1 MLCQR
6 DYPPATRSRGRSYT
20 AGILLLQLLTTNGHL
35 GIAQHDWHFKDV
47 TQSTGVD
54 LIVSSGTPE
63 KEFLVET
70 MTGGVCVLDFDGDGW
85 PDLFFANGTDR
96 RSWNRKKGPSD
107 RLYRNNRD
115 GTFSDATAPAGLRD
129 SAWGMGCVTADYDND
144 GDTDLYVTNYGP
156 NFLYRNQGNGRFF
169 EVGVTGA
176 VADPGWSTGAAFGDY
191 DKDGHLDLYLANYLE
206 FDFEKSS
213 GDPQYCAY
221 AGVAVACG
229 PRSLPGAQDRLFRNK
244 GDGTFE
250 DVSDPSGVS
259 ASERS
264 YGFQP
269 LWTDVDLDGDL
280 DVFVANDSNPNFLW
294 RNNGD
299 GTFTEISLLMG
310 LAYNQDGREQA
321 NMGVDVGDY
330 DGDGLLDLYS
340 TNFSND
346 YHVLYQNRK
355 TYFADATFSAQVAQV
370 TFRYLGFG
378 ALLADFNNDFRADIF
393 VANGH
398 IYPEVDRFKLGTEY
412 RQPNQMFQNR
422 GDGRFVEVGKSLGE
436 GLGIVKSSRGAAWL
450 DWDRDGDLDIVVVN
464 LDDRVD
470 LLRNDA
476 PGRSNFL
483 QVYLRGHTSNRD
495 GIGARVTARLGE
507 RTHSQELHAGSSY
520 LSDSQRMFHF
530 GLGDRSTVDRL
541 EVVWPSGQRQEFK
554 DVAANRRVL
563 LEEGKDLRTLK

>member
-1 MLCQR
+1 MWCQR
-6 DYPPATRSRGRSYT
+6 DYPPATRSRGHWYT
-20 AGILLLQLLTTNGHL
+20 AGILLLQLLTTNSSL
-35 GIAQHDWHFKDV
+35 GISQHDWYFKDV

-54 LIVSSGTPE
+54 LVVSSGTPE

-96 RSWNRKKGPSD
+96 HSWNRKKGPSD

-115 GTFSDATAPAGLRD
+115 GTFSDVTGPAGLRD

-156 NFLYRNQGNGRFF
+156 NFLYRNQGSGTFS
-169 EVGVTGA
+169 EVGVTGP

-221 AGVAVACG
+221 AGVDVACG
-229 PRSLPGAQDRLFRNK
+229 PRGLPGAQDRLFRNK

-346 YHVLYQNRK
+346 YHVLYQNKR
-355 TYFADATFSAQVAQV
+355 TYFADATFSAQVAQA

-378 ALLADFNNDFRADIF
+378 AILADFNNDFRADIF

-412 RQPNQMFQNR
+412 RQPNQLFENR
-422 GDGRFVEVGKSLGE
+422 GDGTFVDVGESLGE
-436 GLGIVKSSRGAAWL
+436 GLGIVKSSRGAACL

-464 LDDRVD
+464 LDDSVD

-476 PGRSNFL
+476 PSRSNFL
-483 QVYLRGHTSNRD
+483 QIYLRGHASNRD
-495 GIGARVTARLGE
+495 GIGARVTATLGE

-520 LSDSQRMFHF
+520 LSDSQRVFHF
-530 GLGDRSTVDRL
+530 GLGHRSIVHRL
-541 EVVWPSGQRQEFK
+541 EIIWPTGQRQEFK

-563 LEEGKDLRTLK
+563 LEEGKDLRTIR

>member
-1 MLCQR
+1 M
-6 DYPPATRSRGRSYT
+6 
-20 AGILLLQLLTTNGHL
+20 
-35 GIAQHDWHFKDV
+35 
-47 TQSTGVD
+47 D
-54 LIVSSGTPE
+54 LVVSSGTPE

-96 RSWNRKKGPSD
+96 RSWNMKKGPSD

-115 GTFSDATAPAGLRD
+115 GTFSDVTGPAGLRD

-156 NFLYRNQGNGRFF
+156 NFLYRNQGSGTFS
-169 EVGVTGA
+169 EVGVIGG
-176 VADPGWSTGAAFGDY
+176 VADSGWSTGAAFGDY
-191 DKDGHLDLYLANYLE
+191 DKDGHLDLYLSNYLE
-206 FDFEKSS
+206 FDFEKTS

-229 PRSLPGAQDRLFRNK
+229 PRGLPGAQDRLFRNNR
-244 GDGTFE
+244 DGTFK
-250 DVSDPSGVS
+250 DVSDQSGIS

-269 LWTDVDLDGDL
+269 VWTDADLDGDL
-280 DVFVANDSNPNFLW
+280 DLFVANDSNPNFLW

-299 GTFTEISLLMG
+299 GSFTEISLLMG
-310 LAYNQDGREQA
+310 VAYNQDGREQA

-330 DGDGLLDLYS
+330 NGDGLLDLYS

-355 TYFADATFSAQVAQV
+355 TYFADATFSAQVAQD

-378 ALLADFNNDFRADIF
+378 ALLADFNNDFLPDIF

-412 RQPNQMFQNR
+412 RQPNQLFENR
-422 GDGRFVEVGKSLGE
+422 GDGTFVEVGESLGE
-436 GLGIVKSSRGAAWL
+436 GLGIVKSSRGSACL

-464 LDDRVD
+464 LDDSVD

-476 PGRSNFL
+476 PSTSNFL

-495 GIGARVTARLGE
+495 GIGARVTATLGE

-530 GLGDRSTVDRL
+530 GLGDRSIVDRL
-541 EVVWPSGQRQEFK
+541 EVIWPSGQRQEFE

-563 LEEGKDLRTLK
+563 LEEGKDLRAIR